1 MPPVDATAGAASVG
15 DATVE
20 EDAMVGATVEEDV
33 MVGAT
38 VSLATLPVDATKVAA
53 LGEATDEDFIDDWIS
68 DDAKLT
74 VLSIEDDVV
83 ESEDAV
89 GRIVVE
95 GDEPVDATKVS
106 AVLEVVAES
115 SVFVV
120 ESLVA
125 AAAASSAVE
134 GEAVEKRCWKSD
146 DDVEEGSWDSERKEE
161 MAWNH
166 EFGVEVEVSASEK
179 VEEVEEL
186 VVFCKAFC
194 LFKGRGK

>member
-1 MPPVDATAGAASVG
+1 
-15 DATVE
+15 
-20 EDAMVGATVEEDV
+20 

-38 VSLATLPVDATKVAA
+38 VSLATLPVGATA
-53 LGEATDEDFIDDWIS
+53 LEEATTEDCVDGWVS
-68 DDAKLT
+68 DDAELT
-74 VLSIEDDVV
+74 VLSAEDDVV

-106 AVLEVVAES
+106 AEVVTES
-115 SVFVV
+115 SEFVV

-134 GEAVEKRCWKSD
+134 GEAVEKRSWKSN
-146 DDVEEGSWDSERKEE
+146 DDVEEGSWDSERREE
-161 MAWNH
+161 IAWNH
-166 EFGVEVEVSASEK
+166 EFGVDVWASEVEEE